1 MRKEYDLEGGRPN
14 PYAKRLGVSGRKK
27 VVARFLESER
37 LVKLDEEVAEAFPS
51 NEAVNDALRLV
62 LKLRDI
68 APRPPRKTTPQP
80 ARGRRKPSQSR

>member
-1 MRKEYDLEGGRPN
+1 MRKEYDLTGGRPN
-14 PYAKRLGVSGRKK
+14 PYAKRLGASGRKTIID
-27 VVARFLESER
+27 RFLESER
-37 LVKLDEEVAEAFPS
+37 LVKLDEEVADAFPS

-80 ARGRRKPSQSR
+80 APRRRKPSQSR